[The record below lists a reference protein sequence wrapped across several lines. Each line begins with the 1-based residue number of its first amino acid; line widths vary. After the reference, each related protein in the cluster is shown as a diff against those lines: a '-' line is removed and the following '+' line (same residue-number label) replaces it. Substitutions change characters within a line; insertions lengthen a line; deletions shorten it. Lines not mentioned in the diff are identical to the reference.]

1 MSVFLKDQINMK
13 FLIVALSL
21 LAAAM
26 AQTQQA
32 QKDGIKVRLFV
43 RSSSTIQ
50 TFFLGK
56 TLWIWLWISSV
67 WKWLQLP

>member
-67 WKWLQLP
+67 WKRLQLP

>member
-13 FLIVALSL
+13 FVIVALSL

-43 RSSSTIQ
+43 RSSSRIQ